1 MIQGHVMFLVHFKYI
16 YTLKLSDVISSA
28 GNFVSFVDR
37 SDEEDIEEIAQIEAT
52 IADNVVQR
60 EPLEM
65 AVYEIEQQRPNVI
78 RLSGDSDQSRNR
90 RKRKI
95 TSKDVLQLQHEVL
108 LSEKEALE
116 IKKQKLRLQVLLL
129 QQQVDNNVLL
139 CN

>member
-1 MIQGHVMFLVHFKYI
+1 MFLVHF

-28 GNFVSFVDR
+28 GNLVSFVVR
-37 SDEEDIEEIAQIEAT
+37 SDEEDIEEIGQIEAT
-52 IADNVVQR
+52 IADDVVQR

>member
-1 MIQGHVMFLVHFKYI
+1 MFLVHFKYI

-28 GNFVSFVDR
+28 GNLVSFVNR
-37 SDEEDIEEIAQIEAT
+37 SDEEDIEEIGQIEAT
-52 IADNVVQR
+52 IADDVVQR

>member
-1 MIQGHVMFLVHFKYI
+1 MFLVHFKYI

-28 GNFVSFVDR
+28 GNLVSFVDR
-37 SDEEDIEEIAQIEAT
+37 SDEEDIEEIGQIEAT
-52 IADNVVQR
+52 IADDVVQR

>member
-1 MIQGHVMFLVHFKYI
+1 MTQGHVMFLVHFKYI

-28 GNFVSFVDR
+28 GNLVSFVDR
-37 SDEEDIEEIAQIEAT
+37 SDEEDIEEIGQIEAT
-52 IADNVVQR
+52 IADDVVQR

>member
-1 MIQGHVMFLVHFKYI
+1 MFLIHFKYI

-37 SDEEDIEEIAQIEAT
+37 SDEEDIEEIGQIEAT
-52 IADNVVQR
+52 IADDVVQR